1 MQFDNM
7 PTVDVGDLEMTLRA
21 GTPPVQDGR
30 YGETANKAVS
40 TAEIFVD
47 RWQRS
52 MVAMRDESEKF
63 QYPNRCCMTL
73 RLNINSQVETFFCRS

>member
-1 MQFDNM
+1 M
-7 PTVDVGDLEMTLRA
+7 PTVDVGDLGMTLRA

-63 QYPNRCCMTL
+63 LESRKASRMKYSCK
-73 RLNINSQVETFFCRS
+73 SYSE